1 MESLTLSQPR
11 EPRHELVIAAVG
23 SILFHGLVIA
33 AAFLVPAM
41 LPKPTYQTPYYS
53 VNLVNMKE
61 LGLGSGASPK
71 GAKHTQGPAA
81 HSGKTSHGAN
91 SKTVKPSAM
100 VPVKKL
106 HFDKTSP
113 QSNAQI
119 EKLKV
124 PEMPEVPV
132 SSADNSALDKE
143 MDQLISKPKPS
154 ASPAKQTAQ
163 QSQPSQSKSA
173 AQASKHASEHAAGGS
188 SVTSTSNK
196 GGQIGL
202 ARRLYYTEVWNA
214 ISSQW
219 ALPDFLK
226 SQKLE
231 AILVLTVRRDGKI
244 VSVRFQKKSG
254 NNLFDESVLRAV
266 RKADPLPPFPKIYS
280 PPEEQI
286 GIRFRPQDLG

>member
-1 MESLTLSQPR
+1 MESLTFSQPR
-11 EPRHELVIAAVG
+11 EPRHELVIAAAG

-71 GAKHTQGPAA
+71 GAKHAQGPAA
-81 HSGKTSHGAN
+81 HSAKKTHGAS
-91 SKTVKPSAM
+91 SKTVKPSAV

-106 HFDKTSP
+106 HFDKASP
-113 QSNAQI
+113 QSKAQI
-119 EKLKV
+119 QKLNV
-124 PEMPEVPV
+124 PAMPEVPV

-143 MDQLISKPKPS
+143 MDQLISKPKPP
-154 ASPAKQTAQ
+154 ASPAKQAAHPQSSQTKTAA
-163 QSQPSQSKSA
+163 PS
-173 AQASKHASEHAAGGS
+173 SKHTNEHAAGGS

-196 GGQIGL
+196 GGRIGL

-226 SQKLE
+226 SQQLE

-244 VSVRFQKKSG
+244 VSVRFEKKSG